1 MSYECDND
9 NHDIGCQCPGRT
21 PTVAVSESDFGQL
34 LAVATL
40 YVDAFKDDEMMS
52 LTERL
57 RLQEIEDILD
67 RHGRRY

>member
-1 MSYECDND
+1 VVEELDA
-9 NHDIGCQCPGRT
+9 DI
-21 PTVAVSESDFGQL
+21 GQL

-40 YVDAFKDDEMMS
+40 YVNSFNDVMMT
-52 LTERL
+52 LPERM

>member
-1 MSYECDND
+1 MSELTEAE
-9 NHDIGCQCPGRT
+9 I
-21 PTVAVSESDFGQL
+21 GQL

-40 YVDAFKDDEMMS
+40 YVDAFTDNETMS
-52 LTERL
+52 LTEKL

>member
-1 MSYECDND
+1 MELN
-9 NHDIGCQCPGRT
+9 P
-21 PTVAVSESDFGQL
+21 SEIEAL

-40 YVDAFKDDEMMS
+40 YVDSFPDDDQVMT
-52 LTERL
+52 LPERQ

>member
-1 MSYECDND
+1 MSGVYGITTAEID
-9 NHDIGCQCPGRT
+9 
-21 PTVAVSESDFGQL
+21 AL

-40 YVDAFKDDEMMS
+40 YVDAFKDDDAMTMP
-52 LTERL
+52 ERM

>member
-1 MSYECDND
+1 MDETRPLSAEEIN
-9 NHDIGCQCPGRT
+9 
-21 PTVAVSESDFGQL
+21 AL

-40 YVDAFKDDEMMS
+40 YVDSFKDDEAMT
-52 LTERL
+52 LPERM

>member
-1 MSYECDND
+1 MSQSLTND
-9 NHDIGCQCPGRT
+9 ET
-21 PTVAVSESDFGQL
+21 EAL

-40 YVDAFKDDEMMS
+40 YVEAFSQDETMT
-52 LTERL
+52 LPERL